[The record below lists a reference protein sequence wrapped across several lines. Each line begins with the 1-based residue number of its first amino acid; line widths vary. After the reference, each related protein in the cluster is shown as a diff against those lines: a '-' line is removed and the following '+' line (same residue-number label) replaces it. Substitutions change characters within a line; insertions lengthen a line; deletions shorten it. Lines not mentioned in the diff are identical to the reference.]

1 MMNESVNLCKNL
13 NAVSSTQGAI
23 LAQHIW
29 TLYGHVWLYKQ
40 WLSIYLSIYVCV
52 YVFMYVRTYLLE
64 ETSSR
69 TCSRHCE
76 IYSKYQVLI

>member
-29 TLYGHVWLYKQ
+29 TLYGYVWLYKQ
-40 WLSIYLSIYVCV
+40 WLSIYLSIYLFMCLC
-52 YVFMYVRTYLLE
+52 MYVL
-64 ETSSR
+64 
-69 TCSRHCE
+69 
-76 IYSKYQVLI
+76 IY